1 MKVLQVV
8 SSLAAG
14 FGGPSTAVWE
24 LCRELAR
31 QGEDVTIFT
40 TDADTVGRMKIG
52 LDTPVAI
59 DRVKIFYFPLQGM
72 SNYKFSFPLA
82 RALKEMTG
90 LFDIIHIHALFQFS
104 TLVASYYCRRY
115 NKPYIITPHGHLDP
129 FNFKKRPW
137 VKYTYLSLFDSF
149 SLKKASAIHFT
160 SEGEKQSAINLG
172 FNLSS
177 VVIPLGINPE
187 DFYQLPEYGSF
198 RSKYPLLKDKKLI
211 LFLSR
216 IHAKKGLDIL
226 TEAFGKLLEERDD
239 IYLVIAG
246 PDCDNYADKVKG
258 WLSRKSALS
267 RVIFT
272 GMLFGRDKLALFRDS
287 DIFVLPSYSENFSL
301 ATVEAMACGLPVVV
315 SDKVNI
321 ASEISGAGAG
331 LVIATDH
338 RQLASALRR
347 LLDEAKLRQE
357 LGSRAREL
365 VKDRFTWENNTKAL
379 VKFYQSIVPN
389 S

>member
-1 MKVLQVV
+1 MKILQVV

-40 TDADTVGRMKIG
+40 TDADTAGRMKPG
-52 LDTPVAI
+52 LNMPIVLE
-59 DRVKIFYFPLQGM
+59 RMKVFYFPLQGM

-82 RALKEMTG
+82 QALKDQAG

-104 TLVASYYCRRY
+104 TSVAAYYCRRY
-115 NKPYIITPHGHLDP
+115 KQPYIITPHGHLDP
-129 FNFKKRPW
+129 FNFRKKSW
-137 VKYTYLSLFDSF
+137 VKYAYLNLFDLGN
-149 SLKKASAIHFT
+149 LKNASAIHFT
-160 SEGEKQSAINLG
+160 SEGERQSAISLG
-172 FNLSS
+172 FNLPS

-198 RSKYPLLKDKKLI
+198 RSKHPLLKNKKII

-226 TEAFGKLLEERDD
+226 TDAFGELIKERED

-246 PDCDNYADKVKG
+246 PDSDNYSNKVKS
-258 WLSRKSALS
+258 WLARKSALS

-272 GMLFGRDKLALFRDS
+272 GMLFGQDKLALFRDS

-301 ATVEAMACGLPVVV
+301 ATVEAMACGLPVIV

-321 ASEISGAGAG
+321 AAEISAAGAG
-331 LVIATDH
+331 LVVGTDY
-338 RQLASALRR
+338 RQLVAALRR
-347 LLDEAKLRQE
+347 LLDEVQLRQE
-357 LGSRAREL
+357 LGSKARKL
-365 VKDRFTWENNTKAL
+365 VKDKFTWEINTGAL
-379 VKFYQSIVPN
+379 VKLYQSIALD